1 MLLAVDLGSS
11 GVKAGLFQRDGRAT
25 LSDSVGVTVERSGL
39 AAEVEP
45 ADWVVAVRTVVQ
57 AVLQGAAP
65 PAAVVLTGQMGSWI
79 FLDDSG
85 EPTGRAITWMDGR
98 LAAAQEEALRLT
110 DPSAFYAA
118 SGQRVPNLPAVLTLA
133 RHQGRTGTPVMLREW
148 LMLLLTGTLR
158 YDLTDASTTGCLEV
172 AGQEWWS
179 GARVWS
185 VPEAALP
192 ALAVPW
198 EVVGRVTADGERRLG
213 VPAGTPVVAGAGDGP
228 CASLGAG
235 AVYPGDACLT
245 LGSSGTLRLLV
256 DRPLLDPER
265 RSTCLAFTPDLWVA
279 MAATSN
285 AGYALDWAR
294 RALGYKDFAELE
306 AEAASVGPGARGLLF
321 LPYLVGE
328 RFPLWEGRLRGG
340 FYGLD
345 PDHNRA
351 HMARAVLEAIAL
363 TLHQAQRHFMALGAA
378 PSSVVING
386 GGSRASLL
394 TSLMAAALG
403 VPCGIAPGSSLTGA
417 AMLAAV
423 ALGLYPDLP
432 AAVAGMAPPLYPVKP
447 AVWTPDA
454 LESTRA
460 RLARLSD
467 LLAAEVHAGRLQPLA

>member
-11 GVKAGLFQRDGRAT
+11 GVKAGLFHRDGRTA
-25 LSDSVGVTVERSGL
+25 LSDSVGVRVERSGL
-39 AAEVEP
+39 SAEVEP
-45 ADWVVAVRTVVQ
+45 GDWVAAVRTVVQ
-57 AVLQGAAP
+57 AVLKDAAP
-65 PAAVVLTGQMGSWI
+65 PAAVVLTGQMGSWV
-79 FLDDSG
+79 FVDESG

-110 DPSAFYAA
+110 DPSAFYTA

-133 RHQGRTGTPVMLREW
+133 RQQGRTGRPVMLREW

-158 YDLTDASTTGCLEV
+158 YDLTDASTTGCLAV
-172 AGQEWWS
+172 AERGWWS

-185 VPEAALP
+185 VPGAALP
-192 ALAVPW
+192 ELAIPW
-198 EVVGRVTADGERRLG
+198 ELVGRVTPDGERRLG

-235 AVYPGDACLT
+235 AVYPGDGCLT

-256 DRPLLDPER
+256 DRPLLDPGR
-265 RSTCLAFTPDLWVA
+265 RSTCLAFTLDLWVA

-294 RALGYKDFAELE
+294 RALGYSDFTELE
-306 AEAASVGPGARGLLF
+306 AEAASVAPGARGLLF

-345 PDHNRA
+345 PDHTRA
-351 HMARAVLEAIAL
+351 HMARAVLESIAL
-363 TLHQAQRHFMALGAA
+363 TLHQAQHHFTALGAA
-378 PSSVVING
+378 PSRVVING
-386 GGSRASLL
+386 GGSRATLL
-394 TSLMAAALG
+394 TGLMAAALG
-403 VPCGIAPGSSLTGA
+403 VPCGISPGSSLTGA

-423 ALGLYPDLP
+423 AVGLYPDLP
-432 AAVAGMAPPLYPVKP
+432 AAVTAMAPSLHPVKP
-447 AVWTPDA
+447 AAWDPEA

-460 RLARLSD
+460 RLTRLSN
-467 LLAAEVHAGRLQPLA
+467 LLAAEVHAGGLQPLT